1 MTEATAAMTNKHA
14 SGPNRP
20 ATMMTA
26 KFGEISIDAD
36 KIITMSTPFLG
47 FPESRRFVL
56 RPHGPES
63 PFIWL
68 QSLDDPNL
76 AFVTINP
83 VLLIPAYRPEI
94 PPMILDELA
103 VKDAGQLE
111 LLVILTIPQGRIEEM
126 TANLLG
132 PVAINPG
139 KRIAKQVPL
148 DPTRYDP
155 CWQVLV
161 PDEQTNP

>member
-1 MTEATAAMTNKHA
+1 METTAANKNTPE
-14 SGPNRP
+14 STPDLP

-26 KFGEISIDAD
+26 KFGEIAIDAD
-36 KIITMSTPFLG
+36 RIITMSSPFLG

-68 QSLDDPNL
+68 QSLDNPDL

-94 PPMILDELA
+94 PPMVLDELA
-103 VKDAGQLE
+103 VEDPSQLE
-111 LLVILTIPQGRIEEM
+111 LLVILTIPKGRIEEM

-132 PVAINPG
+132 PVAINPV
-139 KRIAKQVPL
+139 KRLGKQVPL

-155 CWQVLV
+155 CWPVLV
-161 PDEQTNP
+161 ADEQTNP